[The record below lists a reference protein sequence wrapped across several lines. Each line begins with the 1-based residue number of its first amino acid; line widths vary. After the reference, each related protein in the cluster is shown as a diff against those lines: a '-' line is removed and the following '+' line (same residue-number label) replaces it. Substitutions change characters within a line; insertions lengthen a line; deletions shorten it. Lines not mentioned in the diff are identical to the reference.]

1 MTATSGK
8 PGTGRYDLVGD
19 IHGYV
24 DPLRHLLEELGYQEV
39 NQTYSHPEGRQ
50 VVFLGDF
57 IDRGPAIRETLH
69 LVRNMVEE
77 GSALAVMGNHEFN
90 AVCFHTPDGRGGYL
104 RSRTADDGKNVK
116 QHQATL
122 DAFARR
128 EEEWAEWIDW
138 FKDLPFFLDL
148 GSVRAIHA
156 SWDEEAIRVLENS
169 SLQDSIFLR
178 EAATPGTPGFSAIER
193 ALKGVELDL
202 PEGRYFTDKQGV
214 ERPHIRVRWWENGS
228 GKTYRQLVFPDC
240 DTVPDSAVDPEA
252 TLPWN
257 AYGSGEP
264 PVFFGHY
271 WLPPSFPTKPVA
283 PNAACL
289 DYSVAQKG
297 GRLAAYRWNGEG
309 HLSPANFKMT
319 PTTAKI

>member
-1 MTATSGK
+1 MSVGKKEPRTAC
-8 PGTGRYDLVGD
+8 YDLIGD
-19 IHGYV
+19 IHGYAE
-24 DPLRHLLEELGYQEV
+24 PLRRLLEDLGYAEV
-39 NQTYSHPEGRQ
+39 NHTYHHSEGRK

-90 AVCFHTPDGRGGYL
+90 AVCFHTPDGEGDFL
-104 RSRTADDGKNVK
+104 RSRTAGQGKNVI

-122 DAFARR
+122 AAFKGR
-128 EEEWAEWIDW
+128 EKEWAEWINW
-138 FKDLPFFLDL
+138 FKGLPFFLDL

-156 SWDEEAIRVLENS
+156 SWDPEAIRVLENS
-169 SLQDSIFLR
+169 SLHDSTFLR
-178 EAATPGTPGFSAIER
+178 EAATPGTPQFAAVER
-193 ALKGVELDL
+193 ILKGVELDL
-202 PEGRYFTDKQGV
+202 PKGRYFADKQGV

-240 DTVPDSAVDPEA
+240 DTVPDSVVDPKA
-252 TLPWN
+252 IPSWN
-257 AYGSGEP
+257 GYGSGEP

-283 PNAACL
+283 SNAACL

-297 GRLAAYRWNGEG
+297 GQLAAYRWNGEKV
-309 HLSPANFKMT
+309 LSPANFKMT
-319 PTTAKI
+319 PTTAKN